1 MRNRNLLFLA
11 MLVLFV
17 AFAAGCAKRQLTRA
31 EMDRA
36 DAIAAK
42 IAKAESMDAKD
53 CAPRELAIAKA
64 ELDHA
69 RHEAAEHHE
78 KAEEYF
84 AAAEKAADAL
94 LAKTVP
100 CWEAKQP
107 KPVAAP
113 TANLTATPST
123 IEKGACATLGWSTTG
138 ATGASID
145 QGIGSVGTSG
155 ERKVCPSDTTTYT
168 ITASGEG
175 GTATA
180 SATLNVTRPAVPP
193 APVVVPPAAGVSMF
207 ENIHFDFDK
216 FFIRDDAKPILQTVA
231 DYMKKNPGAKM
242 QIEGHCD
249 ERGTSEYNMA
259 LGQRRA
265 DSARK
270 YLIHLGVGG
279 DRLSTISYGEERPA
293 DPGHNEEAWAKNR
306 RAVFVLR

>member
-11 MLVLFV
+11 SLVLIA

-53 CAPRELAIAKA
+53 CAPRELAAAKA

-69 RHEAAEHHE
+69 RHESAEHHE
-78 KAEEYF
+78 KADEYF

-94 LAKTVP
+94 LAKTIP

-113 TANLTATPST
+113 TVNLTANPGT
-123 IEKGACATLGWSTTG
+123 IDKGGCATLAWSTTN
-138 ATGASID
+138 ATGASLD
-145 QGIGSVGTSG
+145 QGIGGVGTSG
-155 ERKVCPSDTTTYT
+155 ERQVCPSDTTTYT
-168 ITASGEG
+168 MTATGEG
-175 GTATA
+175 GTATS
-180 SATLNVTRPAVPP
+180 SATVNVVQPAVLPMGD
-193 APVVVPPAAGVSMF
+193 ASMF

-216 FFIRDDAKPILQTVA
+216 SFIRDDAKPILRNVA
-231 DYMKKNPGAKM
+231 DHMKKNPGAQL

-265 DSARK
+265 DSASK
-270 YLIHLGVGG
+270 YLVHLGVGA
-279 DRLSTISYGEERPA
+279 DRISTISYGEERPA